1 MDVQVAPSGSQDAGV
16 PVSDD
21 QIMTEAGS
29 TADEATDMQTAPSA
43 S

>member
-1 MDVQVAPSGSQDAGV
+1 MDMQVAPSGSQDAGA
-16 PVSDD
+16 PVLDD

-29 TADEATDMQTAPSA
+29 TPDEATDMQTAPSQ